1 MLISEEELERMQK
14 RFPYPRF
21 SPAEYERRYANIRRM
36 MGDLRLDCLLI
47 VGGSAAYGRLWFNF
61 RYVTNMMGKAEMANY
76 CFFPRDGE
84 PAVVTRPG
92 HSLAGGM
99 LARTAVRN
107 VIVGKPSVLGAI
119 VNEIKERGYE
129 KGRVG
134 IVEYDPYTSIPK
146 NHWDFFTGNLP
157 QAEFVFVTKEFIAMR
172 LLKSAEEIQ
181 ALERSAE
188 LGDIGIRSM
197 ERIRP
202 GMSEGEAFGIVHEA
216 VLKAGGE
223 MGMIQLGSC
232 SMLDPDINDQRPRPV
247 ERVIGARDIINNELG
262 IFYNGYEAQCGR
274 PVVTGEPTA
283 EYKAMFEIA
292 AEGYRRLVPTL
303 HAGKS
308 SADSIEA
315 MKFILDTDYEFYGGF
330 LQGMLGANP
339 RHEPQI
345 GFDRVQSA
353 EDRYLFGPDGTLVY
367 QAGHVFALQMHIVDK
382 SHTRGLFLADFF
394 VIEEKGPRCLNKLPL
409 EWVRAGS
416 RRDEK

>member
-1 MLISEEELERMQK
+1 MLLSEDELARMQQ

-21 SPAEYERRYANIRRM
+21 SQAEYQRRYTNIRKM
-36 MGDLRLDCLLI
+36 MAEQRLDCLLI

-76 CFFPRDGE
+76 CVFPKDGD

-107 VIVGKPSVLGAI
+107 VIVGRPSVLDAI
-119 VNEIKERGYE
+119 VNEIKERGYDQ
-129 KGRVG
+129 GRIG

-146 NHWDFFTGNLP
+146 NHWDFFTKNLP

-172 LLKSAEEIQ
+172 LLKSAEEIHF
-181 ALERSAE
+181 LEKSAGF
-188 LGDIGIRSM
+188 GDAGLRAM
-197 ERIRP
+197 QERVKP
-202 GMSEGEAFGIVHEA
+202 GMTEGEVFGIVHEA
-216 VLKAGGE
+216 VMKAGGE
-223 MGMIQLGSC
+223 MGMIQIGSC
-232 SMLDPDINDQRPRPV
+232 SMLDPDVNDQRPRPV

-274 PVVTGEPTA
+274 PILTGAPTA
-283 EYKAMFEIA
+283 EYQAMFEVA
-292 AEGYRRLVPTL
+292 LEGYKRLVPTL
-303 HAGKS
+303 WPGKS
-308 SADSIEA
+308 SDDSIAA
-315 MKFILDTDYEFYGGF
+315 MEFIKDSGFEFYGGF

-353 EDRYLFGPDGTLVY
+353 EDRYLFDADGRLIY
-367 QAGHVFALQMHIVDK
+367 QVGHVFTLQMHIVDQ
-382 SHTRGLFLADFF
+382 SHTRGLFVGDFF
-394 VIEEKGPRCLNKLPL
+394 AIEEKGPRCLNKFPVEL
-409 EWVRAGS
+409 VRTRG
-416 RRDEK
+416 

>member
-1 MLISEEELERMQK
+1 MLIPEEDLDRMQK

-21 SPAEYERRYANIRRM
+21 SRAEYERRYRNIRRM
-36 MGDLRLDCLLI
+36 MGELNLDCLLVI
-47 VGGSAAYGRLWFNF
+47 GGSAAYGRLWFNF

-76 CFFPRDGE
+76 CFFPKQGE

-99 LARTAVRN
+99 LARSAVRN

-119 VNEIKERGYE
+119 VNEIKERGYAQ
-129 KGRVG
+129 GRVG

-146 NHWDFFTGNLP
+146 NHWDFFTSNLP

-172 LLKSAEEIQ
+172 LLKSAEEIG
-181 ALERSAE
+181 ALERSAD
-188 LGDIGIRSM
+188 LGDLGIRSM
-197 ERIRP
+197 QERVRP
-202 GMSEGEAFGIVHEA
+202 GMTEGEVFGIVHEA

-247 ERVIGARDIINNELG
+247 GRKIGARDIINNELG

-274 PVVTGEPTA
+274 PVLTGEPTA
-283 EYKAMFEIA
+283 EYKAMFEVA
-292 AEGYRRLVPTL
+292 VEGYKRLAPTL
-303 HAGKS
+303 RAGKS

-353 EDRYLFGPDGTLVY
+353 EDRYLFGADGRLVY
-367 QAGHVFALQMHIVDK
+367 QVGHVFALQMHVVDK
-382 SHTRGLFLADFF
+382 GHTRGLFLADFF
-394 VIEEKGPRCLNKLPL
+394 AVEEHGPRCLNKLPL
-409 EWVRAGS
+409 EMMRARG
-416 RRDEK
+416 

>member
-1 MLISEEELERMQK
+1 MLLSEDELARMQQ

-21 SPAEYERRYANIRRM
+21 SAAEYERRYANIRKM
-36 MGDLRLDCLLI
+36 MRQQRLDCMLI

-76 CFFPRDGE
+76 CFFPKDGD

-107 VIVGKPSVLGAI
+107 VLVGRPSVLDAI
-119 VNEIKERGYE
+119 VNEIKARGYD
-129 KGRVG
+129 KGRIG

-146 NHWDFFTGNLP
+146 NHWDFFTSHLP

-172 LLKSAEEIQ
+172 LLKSAEEI
-181 ALERSAE
+181 AFLEKSAE
-188 LGDIGIRSM
+188 FGDAGLRAM
-197 ERIRP
+197 QERIKP
-202 GMSEGEAFGIVHEA
+202 GMTEGEVFGIVHEA

-223 MGMIQLGSC
+223 MGMIQIGSC
-232 SMLDPDINDQRPRPV
+232 SMLDPDVNDQRPRPV
-247 ERVIGARDIINNELG
+247 QRVIGARDIINNELG

-274 PVVTGEPTA
+274 PVLTGEPTG
-283 EYKAMFEIA
+283 EYHEMFEVA
-292 AEGYRRLVPTL
+292 LEGYKRLVPTL

-308 SADSIEA
+308 SDDSIAA
-315 MKFILDTDYEFYGGF
+315 MQFISDSEFEFYGGF

-353 EDRYLFGPDGTLVY
+353 EDRYLFDADGRLIY
-367 QAGHVFALQMHIVDK
+367 QVGHVFTLQMHIVDR
-382 SHTRGLFLADFF
+382 SHTRGLFLGDFF
-394 VIEEKGPRCLNKLPL
+394 AIEKNGPRCLNQFPV
-409 EWVRAGS
+409 EMVRT
-416 RRDEK
+416 RR

>member
-1 MLISEEELERMQK
+1 MLLTEEDVERMHK

-21 SPAEYERRYANIRRM
+21 SRAEYERRYNNIRRM
-36 MGDLRLDCLLI
+36 MGERRLDGLLI
-47 VGGSAAYGRLWFNF
+47 IGGSAAYGRLWFNV

-76 CFFPRDGE
+76 CFFPKEGE

-107 VIVGKPSVLGAI
+107 VIVGRPSVLDAI
-119 VNEIKERGYE
+119 VNEIKERGYD
-129 KGRVG
+129 KGRIG

-146 NHWDFFTGNLP
+146 NHWDFFTAHLP
-157 QAEFVFVTKEFIAMR
+157 QAEFVLVTKEFIALR

-181 ALERSAE
+181 FLERSAE
-188 LGDIGIRSM
+188 FGDIGIAAMRD
-197 ERIRP
+197 RVKP
-202 GMSEGEAFGIVHEA
+202 GMTEGEVFGIVHEA
-216 VLKAGGE
+216 VMKAGGE

-247 ERVIGARDIINNELG
+247 ERVIGERDIINNELG
-262 IFYNGYEAQCGR
+262 VFYNGYEAQCGR

-283 EYKAMFEIA
+283 EYREMFDIA
-292 AEGYRRLVPTL
+292 VEGYRRLAPTL
-303 HAGKS
+303 EAGKS
-308 SADSIEA
+308 SDDSIQA
-315 MKFILDTDYEFYGGF
+315 MQFIRDTDYEFYGGF

-353 EDRYLFGPDGTLVY
+353 EDRFLFDADGRLVY

-382 SHTRGLFLADFF
+382 SHRRGLFLADFF
-394 VIEEKGPRCLNKLPL
+394 AVEAGGPRCLNKLPL
-409 EWVRAGS
+409 EMLRARG
-416 RRDEK
+416 

>member
-1 MLISEEELERMQK
+1 MLLTDEELERMHK

-21 SPAEYERRYANIRRM
+21 SQAEYQRRYAAIRGM
-36 MGDLRLDCLLI
+36 MRRLDLECLLI
-47 VGGSAAYGRLWFNF
+47 IGGSAAYGRLWFNF

-76 CFFPRDGE
+76 CFFPKEGE

-99 LARTAVRN
+99 LARTAVRS

-119 VNEIKERGYE
+119 VNEIKERGYD
-129 KGRVG
+129 KGRIG

-146 NHWDFFTGNLP
+146 NHWDFFTDNLAE
-157 QAEFVFVTKEFIAMR
+157 AEFVFVTKEFIALR

-181 ALERSAE
+181 FLERSAE
-188 LGDIGIRSM
+188 LGDIGLQAMRQ
-197 ERIRP
+197 RVRP
-202 GMSEGEAFGIVHEA
+202 GMTEGEVFGIVHEA

-223 MGMIQLGSC
+223 MGMIQIGSC

-247 ERVIGARDIINNELG
+247 ERVIGDRDIINNELG

-274 PVVTGEPTA
+274 PVLTGEPTA
-283 EYKAMFEIA
+283 EYREMFEVA
-292 AEGYRRLVPTL
+292 LEGYRRLAPTL
-303 HAGKS
+303 YPGKS
-308 SADSIEA
+308 SADSIAA
-315 MKFILDTDYEFYGGF
+315 MEFVQDTGCEFYGGF

-353 EDRYLFGPDGTLVY
+353 EDRYLFDQDGILVY
-367 QAGHVFALQMHIVDK
+367 QPGHVFTLQMHIVDRN
-382 SHTRGLFLADFF
+382 HTRGLFVGDFF
-394 VIEEKGPRCLNKLPL
+394 AIEANGPRCLNKFPL
-409 EWVRAGS
+409 ELVRAGS
-416 RRDEK
+416 

>member
-1 MLISEEELERMQK
+1 MLLSEDELAKMQK

-21 SPAEYERRYANIRRM
+21 SQAEYERRYANIRKLM
-36 MGDLRLDCLLI
+36 AQQRLDCMLI

-61 RYVTNMMGKAEMANY
+61 RYVVNMMGKAEMANY
-76 CFFPRDGE
+76 CFFPKDGD

-107 VIVGKPSVLGAI
+107 IIIGRPSVLDAI
-119 VNEIKERGYE
+119 VNEIKERGYD
-129 KGRVG
+129 KGRIG

-146 NHWDFFTGNLP
+146 NHWDFFTKNLP
-157 QAEFVFVTKEFIAMR
+157 QAEFAFVTKEFIAMR

-181 ALERSAE
+181 FLEKSAE
-188 LGDIGIRSM
+188 FGDAGLRAM
-197 ERIRP
+197 QERVKP
-202 GMSEGEAFGIVHEA
+202 GMTEGEVFGIVHEA

-223 MGMIQLGSC
+223 MGMIQIGSC
-232 SMLDPDINDQRPRPV
+232 SMLDPDVNDQRPRPI

-274 PVVTGEPTA
+274 PILTGEPTA
-283 EYKAMFEIA
+283 EYKAMFEVA
-292 AEGYRRLVPTL
+292 LAGYKRLVPTL
-303 HAGKS
+303 YPGKS
-308 SADSIEA
+308 SDDSINA
-315 MKFILDTDYEFYGGF
+315 MEFIKDSGFEFYGGF

-353 EDRYLFGPDGTLVY
+353 EDRYLFDADGRLVY
-367 QAGHVFALQMHIVDK
+367 QAGHVFTLQMHIVDRG
-382 SHTRGLFLADFF
+382 HTRGLFVGDFF
-394 VIEEKGPRCLNKLPL
+394 AIEENGPRCLNKFPVEL
-409 EWVRAGS
+409 VRTWG
-416 RRDEK
+416 

>member
-1 MLISEEELERMQK
+1 MLLSEEEIERMHK

-21 SPAEYERRYANIRRM
+21 SKAEYDRRYANIRKMVRE
-36 MGDLRLDCLLI
+36 LNLDCLLI
-47 VGGSAAYGRLWFNF
+47 IGGSAAYGRCWFNF

-76 CFFPRDGE
+76 CFFPKDGE

-92 HSLAGGM
+92 HSLAGAM

-119 VNEIKERGYE
+119 VNEIKERGYD

-134 IVEYDPYTSIPK
+134 VVEYDPYTSIPK
-146 NHWDFFTGNLP
+146 NHWDFFTANLP

-188 LGDIGIRSM
+188 LGDIGIRAM
-197 ERIRP
+197 RDRVTP
-202 GMSEGEAFGIVHEA
+202 GMTEGEVFGIVHEA
-216 VLKAGGE
+216 VMKAGGE

-262 IFYNGYEAQCGR
+262 IFYNGYEAQCGK

-283 EYKAMFEIA
+283 EYNEMFEIA
-292 AEGYRRLVPTL
+292 AEGYKRLVPTL

-308 SADSIEA
+308 SEDSLQA
-315 MKFILDTDYEFYGGF
+315 MRFILDSDYEFYGGF

-353 EDRYLFGPDGTLVY
+353 EDRFLFGADGRLVY
-367 QAGHVFALQMHIVDK
+367 RAGHVFALQMHIVDK
-382 SHTRGLFLADFF
+382 QHTRGLFLADFF
-394 VIEEKGPRCLNKLPL
+394 AIEEEGPRCLNKFPP
-409 EWVRAGS
+409 EMVRVRGF
-416 RRDEK
+416 

>member
-1 MLISEEELERMQK
+1 MLLSEDELAKMQK

-21 SPAEYERRYANIRRM
+21 SQAEYERRYANIRKLM
-36 MGDLRLDCLLI
+36 AQQRLDCMLI

-61 RYVTNMMGKAEMANY
+61 RYVVNMMGKAEMANY
-76 CFFPRDGE
+76 CFFPKDGD

-107 VIVGKPSVLGAI
+107 IIIGRPSVLDAI
-119 VNEIKERGYE
+119 VNEIKERGYDQ
-129 KGRVG
+129 GRIG

-146 NHWDFFTGNLP
+146 NHWDFFTKNLP
-157 QAEFVFVTKEFIAMR
+157 QAEFAFVTKEFIAMR

-181 ALERSAE
+181 FLEKSAE
-188 LGDIGIRSM
+188 FGDAGLRAM
-197 ERIRP
+197 QERVKP
-202 GMSEGEAFGIVHEA
+202 GMTEGEVFGIVHEA

-223 MGMIQLGSC
+223 MGMIQIGSC
-232 SMLDPDINDQRPRPV
+232 SMLDPDVNDQRPRPI

-274 PVVTGEPTA
+274 PILTGEPTA
-283 EYKAMFEIA
+283 EYKAMFEVA
-292 AEGYRRLVPTL
+292 LAGYKRLVPTL
-303 HAGKS
+303 YPGKS
-308 SADSIEA
+308 SDDSINA
-315 MKFILDTDYEFYGGF
+315 MEFIKDSGFEFYGGF

-353 EDRYLFGPDGTLVY
+353 EDRYLFDADGRLVY
-367 QAGHVFALQMHIVDK
+367 QAGHVFTLQMHIVDRG
-382 SHTRGLFLADFF
+382 HTRGLFVGDFF
-394 VIEEKGPRCLNKLPL
+394 AIEENGPRCLNKFPVEL
-409 EWVRAGS
+409 VRTWG
-416 RRDEK
+416 

>member
-1 MLISEEELERMQK
+1 MLLSEAELERMQK

-21 SPAEYERRYANIRRM
+21 SKKEYDRRYDNIRKLMRE
-36 MGDLRLDCLLI
+36 LNLDCMLI
-47 VGGSAAYGRLWFNF
+47 ISGSAAYGRCWFNF

-76 CFFPRDGE
+76 CFVPKDGE

-92 HSLAGGM
+92 HSLAGAM

-119 VNEIKERGYE
+119 VNEIKERGYD

-146 NHWDFFTGNLP
+146 NHWDFFTENLP
-157 QAEFVFVTKEFIAMR
+157 QAELVFVTKEFIAMR

-188 LGDIGIRSM
+188 LGDIGIRAM
-197 ERIRP
+197 RDRVRP
-202 GMSEGEAFGIVHEA
+202 GMTEGEVFGIVHEA
-216 VLKAGGE
+216 VMKAGGE
-223 MGMIQLGSC
+223 MGMIQIGSC

-262 IFYNGYEAQCGR
+262 IFYNGYEAQCGK

-283 EYKAMFEIA
+283 EYKEMFQLA
-292 AEGYRRLVPTL
+292 LEGYKRLVPTL
-303 HAGKS
+303 HAGKTS
-308 SADSIEA
+308 EDSLQA
-315 MKFILDTDYEFYGGF
+315 MQFILDSDYEFYGGF

-353 EDRYLFGPDGTLVY
+353 EDRFLFGADGRLVY

-382 SHTRGLFLADFF
+382 YHSRGLFLADFF
-394 VIEEKGPRCLNKLPL
+394 AIEEKGPRCLNQFPPEL
-409 EWVRAGS
+409 VRVRGF
-416 RRDEK
+416 